1 MARVKWTMSKDG
13 VVRVTRRIEVRIR
26 KDWVDWFVKE
36 SGKSEAVVLDF
47 LVRAFE
53 SSARAAYDRVP
64 AVRED
69 GFLELVDWDE
79 ARGAEESGSKVMPN

>member
-13 VVRVTRRIEVRIR
+13 VVRTTRRVEVRIR
-26 KDWVDWFVKE
+26 KDWVDWLVKE
-36 SGKSEAVVLDF
+36 SGKSETVVLDF

-53 SSARAAYDRVP
+53 SSAREAYDRVP

-69 GFLELVDWDE
+69 GTLDLVNWDE
-79 ARGAEESGSKVMPN
+79 TGSAEDNGSKVMSA